1 MVQNRLLFWFILHFV
16 VIACKI
22 DRKGHVDRDKF
33 TFSYTDDSY
42 MFFRNVRQVYYDA
55 TDLPQA
61 KWVAYRHGDRNTG
74 NSRPTLTPVIV
85 IDWFNNQA
93 NLLME
98 TNEALQR
105 EETIIIR
112 EVNSKTGAKYGY
124 RLAERGR
131 ENMLEFATR
140 IYEGIIAENE
150 FYIFYNGGYVPLF
163 EGEDEADAFRVVL
176 SDYYRLTNVF

>member
-16 VIACKI
+16 VVACKI

-42 MFFRNVRQVYYDA
+42 LFFRNVRQIYYDV
-55 TDLPQA
+55 TDLSKA
-61 KWVAYRHGDRNTG
+61 KWIAYRHGDRYTG
-74 NSRPTLTPVIV
+74 NSRPALTPVIV
-85 IDWFNNQA
+85 VDWYNNQA
-93 NLLME
+93 NLLIE
-98 TNEALQR
+98 ANELLQQ
-105 EETIIIR
+105 EEVITIR
-112 EVNSKTGAKYGY
+112 EVNRETGAKYGY
-124 RLAERGR
+124 RLAQRGR

-150 FYIFYNGGYVPLF
+150 LYIFYDGRYVNLF
-163 EGEDEADAFRVVL
+163 EDEDEADAFRVVL